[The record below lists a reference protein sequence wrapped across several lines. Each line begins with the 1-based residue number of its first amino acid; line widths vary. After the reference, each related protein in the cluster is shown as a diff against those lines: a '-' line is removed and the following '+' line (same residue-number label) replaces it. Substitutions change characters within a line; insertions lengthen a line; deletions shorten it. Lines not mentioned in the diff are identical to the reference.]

1 MTLLL
6 SSSDSDLILSSPVS
20 VTIAKIESPLSISDQ
35 IMSLTQDVIYAP
47 GPYYNRIIYK
57 KPRLV
62 VYDNLNKDPKAIDM
76 VVKYFW
82 KKTLDKWLLGD
93 LKEVLGYIRINNGE
107 AELIKK
113 ISDINKSVKES
124 DNITNKKIDY
134 LGEHIITKKLILKAL
149 ARYIDGNNVNWYD
162 LPKRT
167 SGPKEEIHRVI
178 MAEIKDMIG
187 N

>member
-1 MTLLL
+1 MSLLL
-6 SSSDSDLILSSPVS
+6 SSSDSDFILSSPVS
-20 VTIAKIESPLSISDQ
+20 VTIAKVESPVSISDQ
-35 IMSLTQDVIYAP
+35 IVSLAQDIIYAP

-57 KPRLV
+57 KPRLI

-82 KKTLDKWLLGD
+82 KKTLDKWLHGD
-93 LKEVLGYIRINNGE
+93 LKEVLGYLRINNDKV
-107 AELIKK
+107 ELIKR
-113 ISDINKSVKES
+113 ISDVNKSVNEN

-134 LGEHIITKKLILKAL
+134 LSEHIITKKLILKAL
-149 ARYIDGNNVNWYD
+149 ARYIENSNVNWYD

-167 SGPKEEIHRVI
+167 RGPKEEIYRVI
-178 MAEIKDMIG
+178 MAEIKHMID